1 MNEMINVM
9 GLFDE
14 STKAADVIDELYL
27 LDISENDIEVMTGVP
42 YPEQALGRHREWL
55 RLPYVVLGGALTGLL
70 FGIFL
75 SVITPTLYPLT
86 LGGRPIVTGPPAV
99 IITFVFTMMATIVS
113 TFLGVLWEMGF
124 PSFEPKHY
132 HQLVTSGYI
141 AIALKCLETQE
152 EGITTMMEAH
162 GGLHIHRSER
172 MEI

>member
-1 MNEMINVM
+1 MNEMITVI

-14 STKAADVIDELYL
+14 STKAADAIDELSL
-27 LDISENDIEVMTGVP
+27 LDISDNDIEVMTGVP

-55 RLPYVVLGGALTGLL
+55 RLPYIVIGGALVGLS

-86 LGGRPIVTGPPAV
+86 LGGRAIITGPPAA
-99 IITFVFTMMATIVS
+99 IIIFIFTMMATIVS

-132 HQLVTSGYI
+132 DTLVTSGYI
-141 AIALKCLETQE
+141 AIALICLETQE
-152 EGITTMMEAH
+152 KRITAIMETH
-162 GGLHIHRSER
+162 GGSYIHRSER
-172 MEI
+172 MDI

>member
-1 MNEMINVM
+1 MITVM

-14 STKAADVIDELYL
+14 STKAAEVIDDLSQL
-27 LDISENDIEVMTGVP
+27 GIPDHHIEVMTGVP

-55 RLPYVVLGGALTGLL
+55 RLPYVVLGGALVGLT

-86 LGGRPIVTGPPAV
+86 LGGRSIVTGPPAA
-99 IITFVFTMMATIVS
+99 IIIFVFTMMATIVS

-132 HQLVTSGYI
+132 HKLVTSGHI
-141 AIALKCLETQE
+141 AILLECPETQE
-152 EGITTMMEAH
+152 KEITTILEAH
-162 GGLHIHRSER
+162 GGLHVKRSER